1 MQVKTIHTAH
11 ARAETKVNSR
21 RVDEDLYGVIHDV
34 LDTWQEMWPVCVC
47 MPLSLCLWRAD
58 GGSGHTSPDR
68 EAIETPRPTPLLSLV
83 HKRPRYDLRPHW
95 NPFWLGEST
104 RSGPAVN
111 NAQWS
116 VRGRGGGGGGSLP
129 LVPPSAQTQ
138 KSSSVTTRREQ
149 TASLFSSSGGWKELW
164 MVAKRSSPWG
174 GEKKNNWSERGRRRS
189 GNSFIHA
196 GKNTPDTVFG
206 AGGWRSDPK
215 VHCQH
220 ITGHFRCHSMTASL
234 GMYPTNILKFWS
246 PPHLSRHFHLFS
258 AFLLLLL
265 PFSAHFF
272 SCLCPVISP
281 SQPSREF

>member
-1 MQVKTIHTAH
+1 MHTAH

-68 EAIETPRPTPLLSLV
+68 EAIETPRPTPLLALV

-116 VRGRGGGGGGSLP
+116 VRGRGGGGGALYLLSLP
-129 LVPPSAQTQ
+129 QHKPRSRAVSQQDGNKRQAYSLHLGDEKNCGWWRKDPAPEEGKKKTTEVKEGGGGLVIVSFTLGRTHQIQ
-138 KSSSVTTRREQ
+138 FLEQ
-149 TASLFSSSGGWKELW
+149 EGEGVIPKFTAS
-164 MVAKRSSPWG
+164 
-174 GEKKNNWSERGRRRS
+174 
-189 GNSFIHA
+189 
-196 GKNTPDTVFG
+196 T
-206 AGGWRSDPK
+206 
-215 VHCQH
+215 
-220 ITGHFRCHSMTASL
+220 
-234 GMYPTNILKFWS
+234 
-246 PPHLSRHFHLFS
+246 
-258 AFLLLLL
+258 
-265 PFSAHFF
+265 
-272 SCLCPVISP
+272 
-281 SQPSREF
+281 